1 MLLCLYRM
9 RMITEYAS
17 FWWKSS
23 IRLLDST
30 FAHHKSTLEALAIH
44 YESCSVSHVHTLAH
58 TASTADGSE
67 SSLQHQHG
75 CASFAWVHL
84 IRWNH
89 THHTNVLLP
98 LALREAESMFC
109 VLVPCE
115 ADVLFW
121 KMSRSLDLSVLLVK
135 VKWFPGS
142 DSLKV
147 YWFLD
152 SGQF

>member
-9 RMITEYAS
+9 RMITEYTWS
-17 FWWKSS
+17 WWKSS
-23 IRLLDST
+23 IGLLDST
-30 FAHHKSTLEALAIH
+30 FAHHKSTLEALAIL
-44 YESCSVSHVHTLAH
+44 YESCSVSHVRTLAH

-84 IRWNH
+84 IRWKSFKCAA
-89 THHTNVLLP
+89 TSCFKGGWQYVLCP
-98 LALREAESMFC
+98 R
-109 VLVPCE
+109 
-115 ADVLFW
+115 
-121 KMSRSLDLSVLLVK
+121 DLWTRCSVLKNVPITRSFSSLVK

-147 YWFLD
+147 YCFLD
-152 SGQF
+152 SGQL